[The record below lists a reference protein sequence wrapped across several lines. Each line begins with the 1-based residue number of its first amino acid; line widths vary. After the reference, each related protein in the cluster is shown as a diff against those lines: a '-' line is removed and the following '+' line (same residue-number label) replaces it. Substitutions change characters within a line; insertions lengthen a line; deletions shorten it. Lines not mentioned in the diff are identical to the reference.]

1 MSKPFSL
8 NLNDFAKG
16 AIVVVIVAFLGGLQQ
31 MLTAH
36 GLDFANYDWS
46 LIANLALTAGVGY
59 LSKNFLQDS
68 DGKVLG
74 RVG

>member
-8 NLNDFAKG
+8 NSADFAKG
-16 AIVVVIVAFLGGLQQ
+16 VVVVVIVAVLGGLQQ
-31 MLTAH
+31 MLISH
-36 GLDFANYDWS
+36 GLDFANYDFA

-68 DGKVLG
+68 DGKVMG